1 MEINA
6 DFNLLKQ
13 NLAET
18 IQKLQKKI
26 KMSKTKSTFIVMYG
40 ALASGITTILIGL
53 STYSVFGKYTTYL
66 TIAALIV
73 SATLTIVQAW
83 DGLFHHKRLW
93 IIQSEALN
101 KFKNLS
107 QDLSHIESTK
117 QFDQGLINDCYKQ
130 YKEIY
135 DTWNSEWYNMRNKD

>member
-1 MEINA
+1 MEFNA

-13 NLAET
+13 NLGET
-18 IQKLQKKI
+18 IQKLKKR
-26 KMSKTKSTFIVMYG
+26 KSQAKTKSTFIVVYG

-53 STYSVFGKYTTYL
+53 STYSVLGKYTTYL

-93 IIQSEALN
+93 IIQSQALY

-107 QDLSHIESTK
+107 EDLSHIESTK
-117 QFDQGLINDCYKQ
+117 QVDQGLVNDCYKQ

-135 DTWNSEWYNMRNKD
+135 DTWNSEWYDMRNKD

>member
-93 IIQSEALN
+93 IIQSEVLN

-135 DTWNSEWYNMRNKD
+135 DTWNSEWSDMRNKD